1 MKYLLLSTFGWICAR
16 EDERS
21 SRGCERYFNITRW
34 SGSEH
39 LRVKCHK
46 DYTTWWCTGEQ
57 YHLVGKLTYR
67 TIEVSHVV
75 RPNECVCH
83 HDRVCYHYVC
93 GGLIIVSRS
102 DMYSSRGCVVI
113 SPGCDISR

>member
-1 MKYLLLSTFGWICAR
+1 MLGKMREAQEGAR
-16 EDERS
+16 GTLISQD
-21 SRGCERYFNITRW
+21 RW

-46 DYTTWWCTGEQ
+46 DYTTWWCTGDQ

-75 RPNECVCH
+75 RPNECVC
-83 HDRVCYHYVC
+83 VIMTVYV
-93 GGLIIVSRS
+93 II
-102 DMYSSRGCVVI
+102 MHAEG
-113 SPGCDISR
+113 